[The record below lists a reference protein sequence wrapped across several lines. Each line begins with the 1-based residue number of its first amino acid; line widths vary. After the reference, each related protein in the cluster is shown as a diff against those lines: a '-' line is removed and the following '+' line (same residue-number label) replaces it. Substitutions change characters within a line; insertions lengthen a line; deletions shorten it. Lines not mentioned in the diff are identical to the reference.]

1 MPVSAAESIATAR
14 CRRISQPSG
23 LIAKILGMVF
33 KRNKSS
39 DERLR
44 QIVGNS
50 IGCRPLRE
58 AAEDPAFLP
67 SIYRR
72 VDQLGEEP
80 ILDVIK
86 RYLAEY

>member
-1 MPVSAAESIATAR
+1 LSQIAAAG
-14 CRRISQPSG
+14 CGRIPRASG
-23 LIAKILGMVF
+23 VIAKILGMVC
-33 KRNKSS
+33 KRNNSP

-80 ILDVIK
+80 VLDVLK

>member
-1 MPVSAAESIATAR
+1 MPVSSAESIATAR
-14 CRRISQPSG
+14 CGRIPQPSG
-23 LIAKILGMVF
+23 LIAKILGMVC
-33 KRNKSS
+33 KRNNSP

-80 ILDVIK
+80 VLDVIK